1 MDRRGVPAAAI
12 LTRPFMAT
20 ARAIA
25 RLRGIPEYPFV
36 VIDHPIGSADEAG
49 LRARAQQAVT
59 QIEAI
64 ILGNVNR
71 G

>member
-1 MDRRGVPAAAI
+1 MEQRGVPAAAI
-12 LTRPFMAT
+12 LTRPFTAT

-36 VIDHPIGSADEAG
+36 VIDHPIGSVDEAG

-64 ILGNVNR
+64 ILGKMDR
-71 G
+71 E

>member
-25 RLRGIPEYPFV
+25 RIRGIPDYPFV
-36 VIDHPIGSADEAG
+36 VIDHPIGSADKAG

-64 ILGNVNR
+64 ILGNVDR